1 MKIVLTTLLLF
12 CSVGLWAAPYGGRVY
27 VDANANRRYDKGE
40 KLLSGVSVTDGLN
53 VVQSDASGNF
63 SLDGHPNARFVYISL
78 PNGYRCEDYYL
89 RIDSTRTHYDFA
101 LQAADP
107 ASVKADGTHRFVHI
121 SDTHIFDIERTAADG
136 HAVSTRQLRDY
147 VANEHIAFVVHT
159 GDITR
164 EGFATYRDFLNNRNM
179 PTSQVFFC
187 VGNHDLGE
195 GAYGEERFEQ
205 YFGPTYYSFNVGNVH
220 YIVTP
225 MPVGD
230 GRPTYNNESIGEW
243 LKNDL
248 KYVPEGTPIIAFNHS
263 VHSGDGHF
271 RFGSK
276 EKGFIDLADRN
287 LKAWLYGHWHN
298 HRMFKYDGSD
308 VQMICSNGVAG
319 VTYDHSPASYR
330 VLSVSPDGTLASELR
345 YPYLDKR
352 VAIAS
357 IGNMQAPVLPDGGV
371 PLSVN
376 AYSSVSPVTAV
387 RCRYTVGGK
396 TYSPRTGLERRTDF
410 NWYGTLPLEAAHDG
424 QTVTVDVQALFGND
438 EVSNVREVF
447 VYHRQPA
454 DTVRLAKDWTNLLQN
469 SSHVT
474 DVLDTLSTP
483 LRLAWVQNVG
493 ANLFLTTPILYEG
506 MVYAGSMDDNGS
518 GRASVTCMD
527 AASGEIRWKYPL
539 RNSVR
544 SSIAATAG
552 VVFAQDIQG
561 YLYAIDAREGTLKW
575 EKDLKM
581 DKHVPLD
588 NGLVTT
594 DGVVYAGTGSSLC
607 AVEAATG
614 RTLWQ
619 NSGWGTDHGS
629 SITFAVRNGII
640 TGHAFWEANY
650 ANDARTG
657 ERLWRID
664 RYDYDGQMTMS
675 SSSAAMYDQYQYMIS
690 GNSLIIL
697 DSRSGKPIVQKQY
710 DFPLKNTSTPLVTD
724 SEIIFGTTDRGVVA
738 VDRESLEV
746 KWNFRTGRAMLYTVP
761 THIDPGA
768 VVETS
773 PVLSGDNV
781 FIGASDGYLYALDRR
796 TGLLRWS
803 HCTGAPVL
811 GTVAVSGNALYAVDF
826 SGNVYCFVGET
837 AFDKDKRN

>member
-1 MKIVLTTLLLF
+1 MKIALTTLLLF

-40 KLLSGVSVTDGLN
+40 KLLPGVSVTDGLN
-53 VVQSDASGNF
+53 VVQSDASGSF

-78 PNGYRCEDYYL
+78 PSGYRCEDYYL
-89 RIDSTRTHYDFA
+89 RIDSIRAHYDFA

-159 GDITR
+159 GDVTR

-248 KYVPEGTPIIAFNHS
+248 KYVPEETPIIAFNHS

-371 PLSVN
+371 PLSGEPGTGPR
-376 AYSSVSPVTAV
+376 STASCPGLS
-387 RCRYTVGGK
+387 CR
-396 TYSPRTGLERRTDF
+396 
-410 NWYGTLPLEAAHDG
+410 
-424 QTVTVDVQALFGND
+424 
-438 EVSNVREVF
+438 
-447 VYHRQPA
+447 
-454 DTVRLAKDWTNLLQN
+454 
-469 SSHVT
+469 
-474 DVLDTLSTP
+474 
-483 LRLAWVQNVG
+483 
-493 ANLFLTTPILYEG
+493 
-506 MVYAGSMDDNGS
+506 
-518 GRASVTCMD
+518 
-527 AASGEIRWKYPL
+527 
-539 RNSVR
+539 
-544 SSIAATAG
+544 TAG
-552 VVFAQDIQG
+552 
-561 YLYAIDAREGTLKW
+561 GTKPV
-575 EKDLKM
+575 M
-581 DKHVPLD
+581 
-588 NGLVTT
+588 
-594 DGVVYAGTGSSLC
+594 SRRQFSL
-607 AVEAATG
+607 
-614 RTLWQ
+614 LPSY
-619 NSGWGTDHGS
+619 N
-629 SITFAVRNGII
+629 
-640 TGHAFWEANY
+640 
-650 ANDARTG
+650 
-657 ERLWRID
+657 
-664 RYDYDGQMTMS
+664 
-675 SSSAAMYDQYQYMIS
+675 
-690 GNSLIIL
+690 
-697 DSRSGKPIVQKQY
+697 IV
-710 DFPLKNTSTPLVTD
+710 L
-724 SEIIFGTTDRGVVA
+724 
-738 VDRESLEV
+738 
-746 KWNFRTGRAMLYTVP
+746 
-761 THIDPGA
+761 
-768 VVETS
+768 
-773 PVLSGDNV
+773 
-781 FIGASDGYLYALDRR
+781 
-796 TGLLRWS
+796 
-803 HCTGAPVL
+803 
-811 GTVAVSGNALYAVDF
+811 
-826 SGNVYCFVGET
+826 
-837 AFDKDKRN
+837 